1 MADTLD
7 PSLLPQETRVILV
20 RHARPRVLLARP
32 AQEWELS
39 TAGRDAADRLCA
51 LALFE
56 RATGYFAGP
65 EPKMRATLAAVAA
78 ERGLTV
84 ETAAAFAE
92 SQSGAWLADAQFL
105 ATVGRFFTTPDEP
118 PAADWEPAAVA
129 TARFAAGI
137 DGLRVHYGPVAS
149 PGHVNPGTFAV
160 ASGGRVLT
168 AYLASLLNYSPE
180 AAFQVWR
187 RLRMPD
193 VAVVE
198 FSPHAA
204 PRLVIPFGVLAA
216 GVPAG

>member
-1 MADTLD
+1 MVDTID
-7 PSLLPQETRVILV
+7 PALLPQEGRVILV
-20 RHARPRVLLARP
+20 RHARPRVVLARP
-32 AQEWELS
+32 SQEWELS
-39 TAGRDAADRLCA
+39 QEGRDAADRLCA

-56 RATGYFAGP
+56 RATGYYAGL
-65 EPKMRATLAAVAA
+65 EPKMPATLAAVAA

-84 ETAAAFAE
+84 ETDAAFAE
-92 SQSGAWLADAQFL
+92 SHSGGWLGDAQFL
-105 ATVGRFFTTPDEP
+105 ATVGRFFTMPDEP
-118 PAADWEPAAVA
+118 PAAGWEPSAVA

-137 DGLRVHYGPVAS
+137 DRLRVHYGPVVA

-168 AYLASLLNYSPE
+168 AYLASLFDYSPE
-180 AAFQVWR
+180 AAFQIWR

-204 PRLVIPFGVLAA
+204 PRLVIPFGALAA
-216 GVPAG
+216 GIATG